1 MSNLLHVGLD
11 IGSTTVK
18 IVVMDNKKNILY
30 SNYERHFSDTK
41 NTVCKVLDNLL
52 EMYSNSSFTI
62 SLTGSGSMSVSNWT
76 NLPFT
81 QEVIACKTAVN
92 EYIPKTDVAI
102 ELGGEDAKI
111 IYFGNSV
118 EQRMNGTCAGGTGA
132 FLDQMATLLNTDALG
147 LNELAKSYKTIY
159 PIASRCGVFAKTDI
173 QPLLN
178 EGADKSDVA
187 ASIFQAVVNQT
198 ISGLACGRPIKGNVA
213 FLGGPLNYLSELR
226 NRFIQTLNLD
236 DQTAIIVQDAH
247 LLVARGAALCSIKE
261 KSITNKSLK
270 EKIEKLKNIQ
280 VFESNILPPLFNNDK
295 EYLEFKERHSKSVV
309 PKKDLSTCT
318 GNVYLGIDAGSTTS
332 KLVLIDDEYNL
343 LYSVYKSN
351 EGSPLSTVLEMIKE
365 VYKVLPKECTI
376 KCASSTGYGEN
387 LIKTAL
393 NLDTSEIET
402 IAHQTAAKQFIP
414 NVDSIIDIGGQDMK
428 YIRMK
433 DNVIDSIMLN
443 EACSSGCGSFLQ
455 TFANNLNISIEE
467 FIDAAIKSKT
477 PIDLGSRCTVF
488 MNSKIKQAQKEG
500 ASVGDIAAG
509 LSYSVV
515 KNAIQKVM
523 KIRDTKKLGNNIVV
537 QGGTFLNDAVLR
549 AFESIVGIEA
559 IRPDISGLMGAYGVA
574 IIAKKYS
581 EDNKTNVSSILSLDE
596 LNNLEVKTT
605 LTRCRICENNC
616 QLTINSFNNG
626 KKFISGNRCE
636 RGAGNQIQKN
646 DLPDLYKYKYEKLF
660 SYESLPTE
668 KTTRGTI
675 GIPRVLNMYEN
686 YPFWHTLFTELGFKV
701 VLSEK
706 SSRKTYEKGIESM
719 PSESVCYPAKLTH
732 GHIMSL
738 IEQGVTKIFYPCIP
752 FENREYKGAENHY
765 NCPIVISYSEVIKN
779 NVEELKSKNIEFINP
794 FLPLK
799 INALADRLLEL
810 PEFKEYN
817 ITRKE
822 YVKAIRKAQKEYH
835 KFKKDIQLK
844 GEQTIKYLEENNL
857 KGIVLSGRPYHLD
870 PEINHGI
877 NTMITGLGVAVLT
890 EDSISHL
897 TNLKRPLRVVDQ
909 WMYHSRLYA
918 ASEVVSRYNNLELV
932 QLTSFGCGVDAITT
946 DQVEE
951 ILASKSKLYTLIKI
965 DEINNLGAI
974 RIRIRSLISN
984 MYNRQVCSLKDGDYT
999 VNKIPFTKKMKKTHT
1014 ILCPQMAP
1022 IQFEFLEAAM
1032 QASGYNLKVL
1042 RHCDAQTVETGLK
1055 YVNNDACY
1063 PSLLVIGQL
1072 IEALE
1077 SGQYDLNNT
1086 SVLISQ
1092 TGGGCRATNYI
1103 GFLRKALIDAGFPS
1117 VPVISFNVA
1126 GLEKMPGFKITLPM
1140 VHRMIIGVAI
1150 GDLIARCN
1158 SRNRPYELIK
1168 GTCDKLTEK
1177 WIDKGRIVVKRGK
1190 LKEYK
1195 QIVKDIIKD
1204 YDNVK
1209 ISNTI
1214 KPKVGIVGE
1223 ILIKYHP
1230 FGNNNLVRQLEN
1242 EGAEVISPD
1251 LMGFVKFMASHKIT
1265 LSNYLKNK
1273 KFKKK
1278 LYKLA
1283 IKIIDKYEKVVV
1295 KELKNAKKQYAH
1307 ISDIWK
1313 LADNVEKVLSTG
1325 NTTGEGWYLTAE
1337 MLEFIENGVPNILCV
1352 QPFACL
1358 PNHVVGKGV
1367 IKRVKELHPEANIT
1381 AVDFDPGASEA
1392 NQVNRIK
1399 LMLSIANDN
1408 LEKQFKKQGRILSEN
1423 AHKVNNK
1430 KAVRK

>member
-1 MSNLLHVGLD
+1 MAKLLHVGLD

-18 IVVMDNKKNILY
+18 IVVMDTNKEIIYK
-30 SNYERHFSDTK
+30 SYERHFSDTK

-52 EMYSNSSFTI
+52 KTYDGSNFTI
-62 SLTGSGSMSVSNWT
+62 ELTGSGSMSVSSWADI
-76 NLPFT
+76 PFT

-92 EYIPKTDVAI
+92 EYIPQTDVAI

-111 IYFGNSV
+111 IYFGSSV

-132 FLDQMATLLNTDALG
+132 FLDQMASLLNTDTIG
-147 LNELAKSYKTIY
+147 LNELAKSYTTIY

-178 EGADKSDVA
+178 EGANKSDIA

-198 ISGLACGRPIKGNVA
+198 ISGLACGRPIKGNIA

-226 NRFIQTLNLD
+226 NRFIQTLNLND
-236 DQTAIIVQDAH
+236 KTAIIVQDAH
-247 LLVARGAALCSIKE
+247 LLVARGAALCGVKT
-261 KSITNKSLK
+261 KSINSNELK
-270 EKIEKLKNIQ
+270 AKIEKLKNTQ
-280 VFESNILPPLFNNDK
+280 TFESNILPPLFETKND
-295 EYLEFKERHSKSVV
+295 YLDFVKRHSKDVV
-309 PKKDLSTCT
+309 NKKDINQCSGPL
-318 GNVYLGIDAGSTTS
+318 YLGIDAGSTTS
-332 KLVLIDDEYNL
+332 KLVLIDDEFNL
-343 LYSVYKSN
+343 VYSIYKSN
-351 EGSPLSTVLEMIKE
+351 EGSPLATVLDMMKT
-365 VYKVLPKECTI
+365 VYSQLPKNCYI
-376 KCASSTGYGEN
+376 ASSGVTGYGES

-393 NLDTSEIET
+393 NLDTNEIET

-414 NVDSIIDIGGQDMK
+414 NVDSVIDIGGQDMK

-433 DNVIDSIMLN
+433 DNIIDSIMLN

-455 TFANNLNISIEE
+455 TFATNLNISIEQ
-467 FIDAAIKSKT
+467 FITSAIDAET

-523 KIRDTKKLGNNIVV
+523 KIRDTKKLGQNIVV

-549 AFESIVGIEA
+549 AFELTVGVNV
-559 IRPDISGLMGAYGVA
+559 IRPDIAGLMGAYGVA
-574 IIAKKYS
+574 LIAINYAKLNNIEK
-581 EDNKTNVSSILSLDE
+581 SSMLTLDE
-596 LNNLEVKTT
+596 VNELEVKTS
-605 LTRCRICENNC
+605 LTRCKLCENNC

-626 KKFISGNRCE
+626 KKYISGNRCE
-636 RGAGNQIQKN
+636 RGAGGGAQKN
-646 DLPDLYKYKYEKLF
+646 DLPDLYKYKYDRLF
-660 SYESLPTE
+660 EYKPLPIE

-686 YPFWHTLFTELGFKV
+686 YPFWHTLFTELGFRV
-701 VLSEK
+701 ILSEK

-719 PSESVCYPAKLTH
+719 PSESVCYPAKLAH

-752 FENREYKGAENHY
+752 YENKEYKGAENHY

-779 NVEELKSKNIEFINP
+779 NVEDLRAKNIQFINP

-799 INALADRLLEL
+799 INALADRFMEL

-817 ITRKE
+817 ISKKE

-835 KFKKDIQLK
+835 RFKRDIQLK
-844 GEQTIKYLEENNL
+844 GEETIKYLNEHNL

-877 NTMITGLGVAVLT
+877 NSMITGLGVSVLT

-897 TNLKRPLRVVDQ
+897 TELKRPLRVVDQ

-918 ASEVVSRYNNLELV
+918 ASEVVSRNENLELV

-984 MYNRQVCSLKDGDYT
+984 MYHRDIVNPKNEEYIA
-999 VNKIPFTKKMKKTHT
+999 NKIVFTKQMKKTHT

-1032 QASGYNLKVL
+1032 QASGYNLKLL
-1042 RHCDAQTVETGLK
+1042 RHCDSHTVETGLK

-1072 IEALE
+1072 VEALE
-1077 SGQYDLNNT
+1077 SGEFDTNHT
-1086 SVLISQ
+1086 TVLISQ

-1103 GFLRKALIDAGFPS
+1103 GFLRKALIDAGFPD
-1117 VPVISFNVA
+1117 VPVLSFNVA
-1126 GLEKMPGFKITLPM
+1126 GLEKMPGFKISISM
-1140 VHRMIIGVAI
+1140 IHKMIIGVAI

-1158 SRNRPYELIK
+1158 SRNRPYEIIS

-1177 WIDKGRIVVKRGK
+1177 WINKGKEVTKRGK
-1190 LKEYK
+1190 IKEYK

-1204 YDNVK
+1204 YDAIP
-1209 ISNTI
+1209 ISNVI

-1230 FGNNNLVRQLEN
+1230 FGNNNLVRQLEA

-1265 LSNYLKNK
+1265 LNQYLKTKQVK
-1273 KFKKK
+1273 KHF
-1278 LYKLA
+1278 YKLA
-1283 IKIIDKYEKVVV
+1283 INIIDKYESIV
-1295 KELKNAKKQYAH
+1295 KNELKNAKKQYAH
-1307 ISDIWK
+1307 ISDIWY
-1313 LADNVEKVLSTG
+1313 LANNVEKVLSTG

-1337 MLEFIENGVPNILCV
+1337 MLEFIENGVPNVLCV

-1367 IKRVKELHPEANIT
+1367 IKRVKELYPSANIA
-1381 AVDFDPGASEA
+1381 AVDYDPGASEA
-1392 NQVNRIK
+1392 NQVNRVK

-1408 LEKQFKKQGRILSEN
+1408 LEKEFKKKGRVLSEN
-1423 AHKVNNK
+1423 AHITDK
-1430 KAVRK
+1430 KEKIKR

>member
-1 MSNLLHVGLD
+1 MTNLLHVGLD
-11 IGSTTVK
+11 IGSTTIK
-18 IVVMDNKKNILY
+18 IVVMDTSKNILY
-30 SNYERHFSDTK
+30 NSYERHFSDTK
-41 NTVCKVLDNLL
+41 NTLCKVLEDLL
-52 EMYSNSSFTI
+52 EKFPENTFSI
-62 SLTGSGSMSVSNWT
+62 VLTGSGSLLVSNIT
-76 NLPFT
+76 GIPFT

-92 EYIPKTDVAI
+92 EYIEQTDVAI

-132 FLDQMATLLNTDALG
+132 FLDQMATLLNTDTMG
-147 LNELAKSYKTIY
+147 LNELAKSYKSLY

-178 EGADKSDVA
+178 EGANKSDIA

-198 ISGLACGRPIKGNVA
+198 ISGLACGRPIRGNVA

-226 NRFIQTLNLD
+226 NRFIQTLNLN

-247 LLVARGAALCSIKE
+247 LLVAKGAALCSYKE
-261 KSITNKSLK
+261 KRISSNELK
-270 EKIEKLKNIQ
+270 EKISLLRSNKT
-280 VFESNILPPLFNNDK
+280 VESNTLPPLFKDEN
-295 EYLEFKERHSKSVV
+295 EYNEFKQRHAKNVV
-309 PKKDLSTCT
+309 PKKDLANHK

-332 KLVLIDDEYNL
+332 KLVLIDDKQNL
-343 LYSVYKSN
+343 LYSIYKSN
-351 EGSPLSTVLEMIKE
+351 EGSPLDTTLEMIKE
-365 VYKVLPKECTI
+365 VYQKLPSGVQI
-376 KCASSTGYGEN
+376 RAGASTGYGES

-402 IAHQTAAKQFIP
+402 IAHQTAAKQFMP

-455 TFANNLNISIEE
+455 TFASNLKLSMEE
-467 FIDAAIKSKT
+467 FIQKAIESKA

-500 ASVGDIAAG
+500 AEVGDIAAG
-509 LSYSVV
+509 LAYSVI
-515 KNAIQKVM
+515 KNAILKVM

-549 AFESIVGIEA
+549 ALELTVGLNV
-559 IRPDISGLMGAYGVA
+559 IRPDIAGLMGAYGVA
-574 IIAKKYS
+574 IIAKNHANENKIEKS
-581 EDNKTNVSSILSLDE
+581 EMLTYAELDS
-596 LNNLEVKTT
+596 LEVKTS
-605 LTRCRICENNC
+605 LARCQICENHC
-616 QLTINSFNNG
+616 QLTINTFSNG
-626 KKFISGNRCE
+626 KRFISGNKCE
-636 RGAGNQIQKN
+636 RGAGKQAEKN
-646 DLPDLYKYKYEKLF
+646 NLPDLYKYKYDRLF
-660 SYESLPTE
+660 AYESLPEE
-668 KTTRGTI
+668 KATRGTI

-686 YPFWHTLFTELGFKV
+686 YPFWHTFFTKLGFRV

-738 IEQGVTKIFYPCIP
+738 IEQGITKIFYPCIP
-752 FENREYKGAENHY
+752 FENKEYKGADNHY
-765 NCPIVISYSEVIKN
+765 NCPIVISYPEVIKN
-779 NVEELKSKNIEFINP
+779 NVEDLKMKNIQFINP
-794 FLPLK
+794 FLPLR
-799 INALADRLLEL
+799 INALATRFMELE
-810 PEFKEYN
+810 EFKEYG
-817 ITRKE
+817 ITKKE
-822 YVKAIRKAQKEYH
+822 YVKAIRAAHNEYRN
-835 KFKKDIQLK
+835 FKRDIQTK
-844 GEQTIKYLEENNL
+844 GEETLKYLKENNL
-857 KGIVLSGRPYHLD
+857 NGIVLSGRPYHLD
-870 PEINHGI
+870 TEINHGI
-877 NTMITGLGVAVLT
+877 NSMITGLGVAVLT

-897 TNLKRPLRVVDQ
+897 TQLQRPLRVVDQ
-909 WMYHSRLYA
+909 WVYHSRLYA
-918 ASEVVSRYNNLELV
+918 ASEVVSRNENLELV
-932 QLTSFGCGVDAITT
+932 QLTSFGCGVDAVTT

-984 MYNRQVCSLKDGDYT
+984 MYHRNVENPRNEDYT
-999 VNKIPFTKKMKKTHT
+999 VNKVIFTKEMRKTHT
-1014 ILCPQMAP
+1014 ILVPQMAP
-1022 IQFEFLEAAM
+1022 MQFEFLEAAM
-1032 QASGYNLKVL
+1032 QASGYNVKLL
-1042 RHCDAQTVETGLK
+1042 RECTAKTIETGLK

-1063 PSLLVIGQL
+1063 PSLIVIGQL

-1077 SGQYDLNNT
+1077 SGKYDLNNT
-1086 SVLISQ
+1086 SVIITQ

-1103 GFLRKALIDAGFPS
+1103 GFLRKALIDAGFS
-1117 VPVISFNVA
+1117 NIPVISFNVA
-1126 GLEKMPGFKITLPM
+1126 GLEKVPGFKITLPM
-1140 VHRMIIGVAI
+1140 FNKLLIGVAI

-1158 SRNRPYELIK
+1158 SRNRPYELEK
-1168 GTCDKLTEK
+1168 GTCNKLTEK
-1177 WIDKGRIVVKRGK
+1177 YIIKGREVTASGN

-1195 QIVKDIIKD
+1195 KLVKEIIED

-1209 ISNTI
+1209 ISNDR
-1214 KPKVGIVGE
+1214 KPRVGIVGE

-1230 FGNNNLVRQLEN
+1230 FGNNHLVDQLEA

-1251 LMGFVKFMASHKIT
+1251 LMGFVKFMATHKVT
-1265 LSNYLKNK
+1265 LNKYLKHK
-1273 KFKKK
+1273 QAKQGI
-1278 LYKLA
+1278 YKLA
-1283 IKIIDKYEKVVV
+1283 VKIIDKYESVVV
-1295 KELKNAKKQYAH
+1295 EELKHAKKDYAH
-1307 ISDIWK
+1307 ISDIWH

-1337 MLEFIENGVPNILCV
+1337 MLEFIEHGVSNILCV

-1367 IKRVKELHPEANIT
+1367 IKRVKELYPLANIS
-1381 AVDFDPGASEA
+1381 AIDYDPGASEA
-1392 NQVNRIK
+1392 NQINRIK
-1399 LMLSIANDN
+1399 LMLSIANAN
-1408 LEKQFKKQGRILSEN
+1408 LEKQKDGQQKNTSADKQTAN
-1423 AHKVNNK
+1423 V
-1430 KAVRK
+1430 